1 MGTIAVGTVAFSFFD
16 ADLSPTQAL
25 YFSIVTVTT
34 VSYGDYTPQSD
45 AARGFIALFALF
57 GPVLLARALAAIATF
72 PLERRRVLQQQR
84 VLEQSGGELDA
95 NELED
100 LQKTLLELELC
111 NEVGGTCSTSGES
124 EEFTCSASDF
134 ALAIYMRQ
142 EKCSPDDVKMV
153 LTTFNELDMELDIDG
168 SGELD
173 DDDVKQ
179 WIERKK
185 AEAVQPYRGNDTAV
199 GWVASRSGTNDRKKF
214 NLTPYIL

>member
-45 AARGFIALFALF
+45 AARGFMALFALF

-84 VLEQSGGELDA
+84 VLEQYGGELDA

-100 LQKTLLELELC
+100 LQKTLLESLSCATRWE
-111 NEVGGTCSTSGES
+111 
-124 EEFTCSASDF
+124 
-134 ALAIYMRQ
+134 ALAPPAERVKSSHAQPATLLWLYICGRKSARQ
-142 EKCSPDDVKMV
+142 
-153 LTTFNELDMELDIDG
+153 TT
-168 SGELD
+168 
-173 DDDVKQ
+173 
-179 WIERKK
+179 
-185 AEAVQPYRGNDTAV
+185 
-199 GWVASRSGTNDRKKF
+199 SRWS
-214 NLTPYIL
+214 